1 MIMILNLKV
10 KKLQNITIQFISQ
23 TKLHTDLKKSIAL
36 KSKTYEINN
45 QNKNK
50 KLLNIKAHRS

>member
-36 KSKTYEINN
+36 KRKTYEINN